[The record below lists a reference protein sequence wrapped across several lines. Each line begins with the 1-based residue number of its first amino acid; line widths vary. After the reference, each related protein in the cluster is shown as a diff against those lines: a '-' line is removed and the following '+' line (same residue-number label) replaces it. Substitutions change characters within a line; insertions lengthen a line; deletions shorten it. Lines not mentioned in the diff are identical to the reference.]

1 MVTFETEERNHQMG
15 HLFLMLDVVINEF
28 LNYDDMYDEEICES
42 WCDDSDRDCGE
53 HDISIN

>member
-1 MVTFETEERNHQMG
+1 MG

-53 HDISIN
+53 HDISTN